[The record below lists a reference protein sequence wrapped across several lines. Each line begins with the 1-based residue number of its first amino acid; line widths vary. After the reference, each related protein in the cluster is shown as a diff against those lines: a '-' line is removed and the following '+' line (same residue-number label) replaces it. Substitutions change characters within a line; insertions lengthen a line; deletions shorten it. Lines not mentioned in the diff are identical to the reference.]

1 MMFKRVFLIVC
12 DSLGVGELEDAK
24 NYGDTGT
31 NTLGHII
38 ETYKKN
44 NLELKIPKLKR
55 LGFSNIINDKSKNK
69 PLGYY
74 QKLKEV
80 SVGKD
85 TLTGHFEMMG
95 VKVETPYITF
105 TKFPDELIKKIEELS
120 GHKVIGNEVAS
131 GTEIINRLGDL
142 SIKENAIIVY
152 TSSDSVLQIA
162 AHEEHIS
169 LEELYDICSKVREI
183 TMEEK
188 YRVARIIARPF
199 LGDKNGNYYR
209 TPNRHDYALNPPKE
223 TGLDYLKENNY
234 SVISIGK
241 IVDIFNKNGITEYFK
256 SKSSEHGMA
265 QTYEMLTKKDFVGL
279 CFTNLVDFDSSY
291 GHRRDPIGYGKLLMT
306 FDKFITR
313 FIKKMNDDDLLIIT
327 ADHGNDPTHIGTD
340 HTREHVPL
348 IVYFNGCSGKK
359 LSNNDT
365 FANIGKTILDN
376 FNVKNDLIGNSF
388 LKELK

>member
-1 MMFKRVFLIVC
+1 MFKRVFLIVC

-24 NYGDTGT
+24 NYGDSGA

-38 ETYKKN
+38 SSYEK
-44 NLELKIPKLKR
+44 EGLKLTIPTLKR
-55 LGFSNIINDKSKNK
+55 LGFANIINDKSKNK
-69 PLGYY
+69 PLGFY
-74 QKLKEV
+74 QRLKEV

-95 VKVETPYITF
+95 VKIEKPYLTF

-131 GTEIINRLGDL
+131 GTEIINRLGEL

-223 TGLDYLKENNY
+223 TGLDFLKAKGY

-256 SKSSEHGMA
+256 SKSSVHGMA
-265 QTYEMLTKKDFVGL
+265 QTFEMLKKDFTGL

-291 GHRRDPIGYGKLLMT
+291 GHRRDPIGYGNLLMI
-306 FDKFITR
+306 FDKFIKR
-313 FIKKMNDDDLLIIT
+313 FIKNMSDTDLLIIT
-327 ADHGNDPTHIGTD
+327 ADHGNDPVHSGTD

-348 IVYFNGCSGKK
+348 IVYFNGCAGKK

-376 FNVKNDLIGNSF
+376 FKIKNDLIGKSF

>member
-24 NYGDTGT
+24 NYGDCGT
-31 NTLGHII
+31 NTLAHII
-38 ETYKKN
+38 DAYKKN

-55 LGFSNIINDKSKNK
+55 LGFSNILSDKSKNK
-69 PLGYY
+69 PLAYY

-80 SVGKD
+80 SAGKD

-95 VKVETPYITF
+95 VKVTTPYITF
-105 TKFPDELIKKIEELS
+105 TKFPDELIKKIEEIS
-120 GHKVIGNEVAS
+120 NHKVIGNEVAS

-142 SIKENAIIVY
+142 SVKEKALIVY

-162 AHEEHIS
+162 AHEECIS

-183 TMEEK
+183 TMVDEYK
-188 YRVARIIARPF
+188 VARIIARPF

-209 TPNRHDYALNPPKE
+209 TPNRHDYALNPPKK
-223 TGLDYLKENNY
+223 TGLDYLKNNNY

-265 QTYEMLTKKDFVGL
+265 QTYEMLDKDFTGL

-291 GHRRDPIGYGKLLMT
+291 GHRRDPIGYGNLLMI

-313 FIKKMNDDDLLIIT
+313 FMKKMNDSDLLIIT
-327 ADHGNDPTHIGTD
+327 ADHGNDPTHTGTD
-340 HTREHVPL
+340 HTREFVPL
-348 IVYFNGCSGKK
+348 IVYFNNCKGKK

-376 FNVKNDLIGNSF
+376 FNIKNDLIGESF

>member
-1 MMFKRVFLIVC
+1 MFKRVFLIVC

-24 NYGDTGT
+24 NYGDLGT

-38 ETYKKN
+38 STYKEKN
-44 NLELKIPKLKR
+44 LKFSIPTLKR

-80 SVGKD
+80 SIGKD

-95 VKVETPYITF
+95 VKVDKPYITF
-105 TKFPDELIKKIEELS
+105 TKFPDELIKKIEEVAH
-120 GHKVIGNEVAS
+120 HKVIGNEVAS
-131 GTEIINRLGDL
+131 GTEIINRLGEEQ
-142 SIKENAIIVY
+142 IKTNSIIVY

-162 AHEEHIS
+162 AHEESIH
-169 LEELYDICSKVREI
+169 LEELYDICSKVREL
-183 TMEEK
+183 TMDER
-188 YRVARIIARPF
+188 YMVARIIARPF
-199 LGDKNGNYYR
+199 LGDKNGNFYR
-209 TPNRHDYALNPPKE
+209 TPNRHDYALNPPKK
-223 TGLDYLKENNY
+223 TGLDYLKDNGY
-234 SVISIGK
+234 DVISIGK
-241 IVDIFNKNGITEYFK
+241 IVDIFNKNGITEHYK
-256 SKSSEHGMA
+256 SKSSIHGMA
-265 QTYEMLTKKDFVGL
+265 QTMEMLKLDFKGL

-291 GHRRDPIGYGKLLMT
+291 GHRRDPIGYGELLMF
-306 FDKFITR
+306 FDKFIKK
-313 FIKKMNDDDLLIIT
+313 FMNKMNDSDLLMIT

-348 IVYFNGCSGKK
+348 IVYFKGCDGKK

-376 FNVKNDLIGNSF
+376 FKVKNDLIGKSY